1 MAFFSKQNPGSDL
14 GHTVV
19 ALATGLPPALAIAD
33 SNEIDPA
40 TPGLNLSGSLSF
52 PVADVLRKR
61 GIPFMFATGYGAN
74 GLTDGYRNEI
84 ALTKLYSILDLENA
98 IRSVDSVAEA

>member
-1 MAFFSKQNPGSDL
+1 M
-14 GHTVV
+14 V

-74 GLTDGYRNEI
+74 GLTDGYLNEI
-84 ALTKLYSILDLENA
+84 ARMKRYSVLDLENA
-98 IRSVDSVAEA
+98 IRSVVSVAEA